1 MTRFSTFYNSFSRK
15 DPRLYTWNGTATFLS
30 PFSPTIKFFYENFI
44 PLFAQYSQYFNR
56 VRTKVWEQFARAET
70 IEFKGT
76 SRRYFECCFKKNIS
90 IIVRETNFEIWHD
103 HFTFRTN
110 ENEYW
115 RRNEFQKSGKI
126 FFWID
131 IEMNFERLEE

>member
-15 DPRLYTWNGTATFLS
+15 DSRLYTWNGTATFLS
-30 PFSPTIKFFYENFI
+30 PFSPTINSFMRI
-44 PLFAQYSQYFNR
+44 LSLCSQYFNR

-76 SRRYFECCFKKNIS
+76 SRRYFEYCFKKNIS
-90 IIVRETNFEIWHD
+90 IIVRETNFEICYD
-103 HFTFRTN
+103 HFTFWTN
-110 ENEYW
+110 ENENW
-115 RRNEFQKSGKI
+115 RRNEFQKKSGEI

-131 IEMNFERLEE
+131 VEMNFERLEE